1 MSYLGAVPEMLA
13 SAATD
18 LAGIGSAIG
27 EANAATAAPTTALV
41 AAAGDEVSAA
51 VASLFSTHAQ
61 QYRALSAQ
69 AAAFHSQFVQTLDA
83 SAAAYEST
91 EVANV
96 TQTLL
101 SMVNQQTE
109 PAQQALLSVVN
120 APTNYLLG
128 RPLIG
133 NGANGT
139 TNAQGVGTP
148 GGAGGI
154 LYGNGGN
161 GGNSTVSSGAPG
173 GNGGPAGLIGTGGAG
188 GMGGQGAAGG
198 AGGIAGLL
206 WGNGG
211 PGGTG
216 GPASGTL
223 TGGTGGGGGIGRL
236 FFGNGGTGGVGGA
249 GGTGAAGAGGNGGAG
264 GLLFGNGG
272 SGGAGGAAGTG
283 AASPGGKGGL
293 GGLLFGT
300 AGTTG
305 AGGFS
310 NTGAPLVLTGN
321 NHMGVIGVANT
332 ALIMGGTGFDPLHA
346 LTNAPEPGVPDYVTA
361 VEQLYLSS
369 NYPGYTPEFLVTPEE
384 LYPLT
389 GLRSL
394 TFDVSVARGVND
406 LNAAIMAQYAA
417 GHSTVVFGYSQSAT
431 IATLEERHLMTLPA
445 TQRPSTDQLS
455 FVLVGNPDRP
465 DGGFLERFNGLFI
478 QDLGFTFFGATP
490 VNAYPTTDIAIQYDG
505 VADFPQ
511 YPLDIF
517 ADANAVAGFVYLHPD
532 YSHLT
537 PGQIASGVVEPVSP
551 ADTETTYILIPTQNL
566 PLLDPVRAIPF
577 LGNPLADLVQPDLKV
592 LVELGYDRTA
602 YQDVPTPYGL
612 FPNIDLATVATE
624 LQQGAV
630 QGVNNALADE
640 GLPALPAFV

>member
-1 MSYLGAVPEMLA
+1 MSSFVVAVPEALA
-13 SAATD
+13 TASQD
-18 LAGIGSAIG
+18 LTGIGSAIRA
-27 EANAATAAPTTALV
+27 ANAAAAAPTTGVL

-51 VASLFSTHAQ
+51 IASLFSGNAQ
-61 QYRALSAQ
+61 QYQALSAQ
-69 AAAFHSQFVQTLDA
+69 AAAFHSQFVQTLNA
-83 SAAAYEST
+83 GAAAYEST
-91 EVANV
+91 EAANV

-101 SMVNQQTE
+101 ST
-109 PAQQALLSVVN
+109 VN
-120 APTNYLLG
+120 APTDRLLG

-161 GGNSTVSSGAPG
+161 GGNSTVTSGAPG
-173 GNGGPAGLIGTGGAG
+173 GNGGPAGLIGTGGTG
-188 GMGGQGAAGG
+188 GMGGRGAAGG

-211 PGGTG
+211 SGGPG
-216 GPASGTL
+216 GPAAGTL
-223 TGGTGGGGGIGRL
+223 TGGSGGPGGIGRL

-249 GGTGAAGAGGNGGAG
+249 GGTGAAGAGGEGGAG
-264 GLLFGNGG
+264 GLLFGHGG
-272 SGGAGGAAGTG
+272 NGGAGGAAGAAGTG
-283 AASPGGKGGL
+283 AGGRGGE

-300 AGTTG
+300 AGTSG
-305 AGGFS
+305 AGGSS
-310 NTGAPLVLTGN
+310 NAGAPLVLTAN
-321 NHMGVIGVANT
+321 NQVGVIGVANT
-332 ALIMGGTGFDPLHA
+332 ALILGGTGFTPLHA
-346 LTNAPEPGVPDYVTA
+346 LTGATGPGISGYVTA

-369 NYPGYTPEFLVTPEE
+369 NYAGYTPEFLVTPEE

-406 LNAAIMAQYAA
+406 LNAAIMAQQAA

-465 DGGFLERFNGLFI
+465 DGGLLERFNGLFI

-505 VADFPQ
+505 AADFPQ

-517 ADANAVAGFVYLHPD
+517 ADANAVAGFISLHPQ
-532 YSHLT
+532 YSYLT
-537 PGQIASGVVEPVSP
+537 PSQIASGVIEPVSP
-551 ADTETTYILIPTQNL
+551 TDTETTYILIPTQNL

-577 LGNPLADLVQPDLKV
+577 VGNPLADLVQPDLKV
-592 LVELGYDRTA
+592 LVELGYDRSA
-602 YQDVPTPYGL
+602 YQDVPTPSGL
-612 FPNIDLATVATE
+612 FPNVDPATVAAE

-640 GLPALPAFV
+640 GLPALPGLV